1 LFNLDR
7 SFFEEFMMNYIFRAV
22 SFVSPV
28 RAILAMF
35 FAAVLFLGSGFPALA
50 AQSATTKGVEQLNQI
65 EEQSKQALEN
75 PANSLESIEE
85 RSQGALNEVQPNAAD
100 RDKMHRSNDTKLPV
114 VKQVEKAIDKLK
126 NS

>member
-1 LFNLDR
+1 MR
-7 SFFEEFMMNYIFRAV
+7 YISTAL
-22 SFVSPV
+22 SFVRPI
-28 RAILAMF
+28 RTILAIF
-35 FAAVLFLGSGFPALA
+35 FAAVLFFGSGASAQA
-50 AQSATTKGVEQLNQI
+50 AQSETTKGVEQLNQI

-75 PANSLESIEE
+75 PANSLESIQE

-100 RDKMHRSNDTKLPV
+100 RDTMHRSNDTKLPV

>member
-1 LFNLDR
+1 MKYVLNV
-7 SFFEEFMMNYIFRAV
+7 V
-22 SFVSPV
+22 SFLRPV
-28 RAILAMF
+28 RTILSIF
-35 FAAVLFLGSGFPALA
+35 FAAVLFFVSGFPALA
-50 AQSATTKGVEQLNQI
+50 AQSAVTKGVEQLPQI
-65 EEQSKQALEN
+65 EEESKQALDN
-75 PANSLESIEE
+75 PANSLKSVEE